1 MDINEIIKIDEE
13 NKRADQNKTD
23 GYEVGGYIDGM
34 DWRKR
39 GWVGGKD

>member
-23 GYEVGGYIDGM
+23 GMRSEDI
-34 DWRKR
+34 
-39 GWVGGKD
+39 